1 MIRLADAFE
10 RMPLIAILR
19 GIRPEECEAVGEALV
34 GAGFTMIE
42 VPLNSPEPFRSI
54 ALLNMAYGSRVI
66 IGAGTVLEA
75 EQVEQ
80 VAHAGGRLI
89 VSPNMDTAV
98 IAHTKRLGL
107 ISAPGIATPSEGFAA
122 LKAGADMLKLFPG
135 ELVTPPV
142 IKAMRAVFPA
152 MTRMVPVGGISAD
165 TMKVYAVAGASGFG
179 IGSSLYKPGLPPD
192 EIRTRADAF
201 VQAWR
206 VLQVSPA

>member
-1 MIRLADAFE
+1 MISLDDAFAKL
-10 RMPLIAILR
+10 PLIAILR
-19 GIRPEECEAVGEALV
+19 GIRPEECEAVGDVLV
-34 GAGFTMIE
+34 EAGFTMIE
-42 VPLNSPEPFRSI
+42 VPLNSPEPLRSI
-54 ALLNMAYGSRVI
+54 ARLNMAFGSRAL

-98 IAHTKRLGL
+98 IAHSRMLGL

-142 IKAMRAVFPA
+142 MKAMRAVFPA
-152 MTRMVPVGGISAD
+152 LTRMVPVGGISPE
-165 TMKVYAVAGASGFG
+165 TMKEYAAAGASGFG
-179 IGSSLYKPGLPPD
+179 LGSGLYGPGLTLD
-192 EIRTRADAF
+192 EVRMRADAF
-201 VQAWR
+201 VQGWR
-206 VLQVSPA
+206 ALQVSLV